1 MIFMNLLSNK
11 GWEQGVGEC
20 DCVDEIC
27 TTVKGPRSLHSHKD
41 GNCHHPDGTHHPI
54 HSSQEETHC
63 PKCNG
68 PLKSA
73 IDCHVHS
80 NRCCKECGWG
90 R

>member
-1 MIFMNLLSNK
+1 MMFINLLSNK

-20 DCVDEIC
+20 DCIDEIC

-68 PLKSA
+68 SLKSA

-80 NRCCKECGWG
+80 NMFCK
-90 R
+90 